1 MLPQLVTILIG
12 IIGGVAVGMQS
23 PIANSVGQKVGGA
36 AGSLIVHISGAV
48 LSAVVLIVRGGENI
62 RAIRSLQWWMFGV
75 GFFGVVLYLT
85 IIYTIPRIGVA
96 SALTLII
103 VGQLLAGMLVDH
115 FGLFGVEVRAVDGMR
130 LAAAALLLSGG
141 YLMAR

>member
-1 MLPQLVTILIG
+1 MLPTLVTILIG
-12 IIGGVAVGMQS
+12 IIGGVAVGVQS
-23 PIANSVGQKVGGA
+23 PIANNVGQKVGGA
-36 AGSLIVHISGAV
+36 AGSLIVHVSGAL

-85 IIYTIPRIGVA
+85 IVYTIPRIGVA
-96 SALTLII
+96 PALTLII
-103 VGQLLAGMLVDH
+103 VGQLFAGMVVDH

-130 LAAAALLLSGG
+130 LIAAALLLSGG